1 MKQKMFAYVGEWNF
15 NLVDGNYDRGISCYH
30 YSPVNGDLE
39 LIETIDKEVAAGQ
52 FCLDR
57 ENAVLY
63 VVYEVAH
70 RRGELGGG
78 GYLRAYKIDRESG
91 KLTLLNEIETL
102 LANPA
107 YVCMD
112 KDKKY
117 LIVCHHTDPFH
128 VNKLVRKED
137 GTFGNEVVMDDA
149 ALMLIRI
156 REDRSIGE
164 IVDAYITPSNVR
176 LRDDSKI
183 MVDPVTKHIQ
193 LTRVISRQHAVVP
206 DPTGKL
212 FAVMDKG
219 MDRVHMFKID
229 KENEKLVQLDCYPD
243 EPGVFPRYGS
253 YHPTLPILY
262 TNNERVCEIHA
273 FNYDPDTGKLS
284 LFQKV
289 ELLLPEYRSK
299 QYSVKTRPMGAQDI
313 LMHQNGK
320 TLYCTLEGGDHLIV
334 ALSVADDGTLTVEQ
348 NIDCGGKMP
357 RGMCLSPDGRFLL
370 CGNNLSGDVTTF
382 EIGEDG
388 LLTYTGKVFPAV
400 SPSTLCI
407 YEGDRR

>member
-1 MKQKMFAYVGEWNF
+1 MFAYVGEWNF
-15 NLVDGNYDRGISCYH
+15 NLIDGKYDRGISCYH
-30 YSPVNGDLE
+30 YSPDSGDLE
-39 LIETIDKEVAAGQ
+39 LIETVDRDVAAGQ

-57 ENAVLY
+57 ENGILY

-78 GYLRAYKIDRESG
+78 GYIRAYRINKENG
-91 KLTLLNEIETL
+91 KLTLLNEIESL

-128 VNKLVRKED
+128 VNKLVCRED
-137 GTFGNEVVMDDA
+137 GTYDNEVIMDDA
-149 ALMLIRI
+149 ALLLIKI
-156 REDRSIGE
+156 REDHSIGD
-164 IVDAYITPSNVR
+164 IVDAYITPSNVK
-176 LRDDSKI
+176 LREDSKI
-183 MVDPVTKHIQ
+183 MIDPVTKHIQ

-206 DPTGKL
+206 DPTGTL

-229 KENEKLVQLDCYPD
+229 ENKEKLVLMDCYPD
-243 EPGVFPRYGS
+243 ELGVFPRYGS
-253 YHPTLPILY
+253 YHPILPILY

-273 FNYDPDTGKLS
+273 FSYHRETGKLS
-284 LFQKV
+284 LLQKV
-289 ELLLPEYRSK
+289 NLLLPEYQGK

-313 LMHQNGK
+313 LMHPDGK

-334 ALSVADDGTLTVEQ
+334 ALSVAEDGTLTVMQ
-348 NIDCGGKMP
+348 NIDCAGKMP
-357 RGMCLSPDGRFLL
+357 RGICLSPDGRFLL

-382 EIGEDG
+382 EIAEDG
-388 LLTYTGKVFPAV
+388 LLAYTGKAFPAV
-400 SPSTLCI
+400 SPSALCI
-407 YEGDRR
+407 YEGI